1 MGVAMA
7 LFLST
12 TINKVDKKGR
22 VSVPATFRAALAAQG
37 FNGAVLFRAIG
48 HPAIEGWGVQKM
60 EELARGIEQQYN
72 PFSGQRDD
80 FTYSILADAVQLP
93 FDTEGRIVIPDDLL
107 AYAKITEACAFVGKG
122 PTFQIWEPA
131 AFKALQEQSRQRALE
146 GREDLKLPTGAA
158 S

>member
-1 MGVAMA
+1 MA

-22 VSVPATFRAALAAQG
+22 VSVPATFRAALSEQG
-37 FNGAVLFRAIG
+37 FNGTFLFRSIG
-48 HPAIEGWGVQKM
+48 HPAIEGWGSQKM
-60 EELARGIEQQYN
+60 EELARGIERQFN
-72 PFSGQRDD
+72 PFSNQRDD

-93 FDTEGRIVIPDDLL
+93 FDTEGRIVVPEDLL
-107 AYAKITEACAFVGKG
+107 AYGNITEACAFVGRG

-131 AFKALQEQSRQRALE
+131 AFRALQEQSRKRAIE
-146 GREDLKLPTGAA
+146 GREDLKLPTGGAA